1 MRRLSLTMTLLLALG
16 LAAQQPEREQK
27 TPTGPQE
34 EFRLRVA
41 VEIVTAPLVVRD
53 ARGEYIYDLTRS
65 EIQILDN
72 GVPQQITNFELAEQ
86 PISLVILLDTS
97 QTVKPLLDRLRQ
109 SGILF
114 TSYIMGQFG
123 EAAVVTFDSE
133 VMLRQEFTSDVD
145 EITKAVAR
153 IQPGGNETR
162 LADALDLAVNLLLA
176 RSQDRRPVI
185 VAVSEPRNNGS
196 AIPIGEPLRLAQLAG
211 ISIYTVAL
219 SRVQADLLRR
229 PEDTPV
235 RDSPYPPGVFPRPPL
250 PGQPETPCTEAQRQH
265 ARVDLGRAIEALV
278 RTTQGSVKGNVLE
291 VYAQGTG
298 GLSYRPFS
306 RGTFEQAINLIGQ
319 DLHNQYLVSYRPSNR
334 SQRGFH
340 RIQIRV
346 SRRGVSI
353 RTRPGYY
360 VGPPQ

>member
-1 MRRLSLTMTLLLALG
+1 M
-16 LAAQQPEREQK
+16 
-27 TPTGPQE
+27 
-34 EFRLRVA
+34 
-41 VEIVTAPLVVRD
+41 
-53 ARGEYIYDLTRS
+53 
-65 EIQILDN
+65 
-72 GVPQQITNFELAEQ
+72 
-86 PISLVILLDTS
+86 
-97 QTVKPLLDRLRQ
+97 
-109 SGILF
+109 
-114 TSYIMGQFG
+114 
-123 EAAVVTFDSE
+123 
-133 VMLRQEFTSDVD
+133 
-145 EITKAVAR
+145 
-153 IQPGGNETR
+153 
-162 LADALDLAVNLLLA
+162 NLLLQ
-176 RSQDRRPVI
+176 RSEDRRPVI

-235 RDSPYPPGVFPRPPL
+235 RDSPYPPGVFPRPPI
-250 PGQPETPCTEAQRQH
+250 PGRPETPSTEAQRQH
-265 ARVDLGRAIEALV
+265 SRVDLGRAIEALV
-278 RTTQGSVKGNVLE
+278 RTTSSNVKSNLLE

-306 RGTFEQAINLIGQ
+306 RGSFEQAINLIGQ